1 MNKLFAV
8 FKREYIQAVRKKMF
22 IIMTILLPLLI
33 AAVFILPSMVMMS
46 GMGEKKISVIDGTG
60 QLQPAFSHPEE
71 AKSEAAKSKAD
82 SSNALKRRD
91 LPGSMKI
98 TWVDA
103 SKETNLDAA
112 SRSYLSRL
120 SDADKS
126 ARIDGVLIIP
136 HDAFASSDARLKFYS
151 RSSTDFISQER
162 LGAMTNRAIQ
172 RKRLGGRGLSE
183 TDIDQLTTTV
193 PLDSVQV
200 SKTGEQKKGGAA
212 NLFIGIIFTAL
223 LMMPSLVYG
232 LEIMR
237 GIIQEKN
244 DRVVELL
251 ISSMTPTQLLTG
263 KILGIAAVGLT
274 QITAWLLMGIGVA
287 VFGVGSAMA
296 AGVDVMQ
303 FLHLSTFVYFLV
315 FFILAYLTY
324 VCVYAIGGAVCNSDK
339 EAQQLIAPITMT
351 MMLPWF
357 MIGALITSPDSPFVV
372 ALSMLP
378 VFGPLTMF
386 VRTLISEPPMSQVLI
401 TIAVSIATVA
411 AFFWAT
417 AKIFRVGILSY
428 GKRPTIPELWRWLKV
443 A

>member
-1 MNKLFAV
+1 MNKLLAV

-22 IIMTILLPLLI
+22 IIMTVLLPLLI
-33 AAVFILPSMVMMS
+33 AAVFILPSMVMMN
-46 GMGEKKISVIDGTG
+46 GMGEKRITVIDGTG
-60 QLQPAFSHPEE
+60 QLQSAFAHPED
-71 AKSEAAKSKAD
+71 AAGDAPKTM
-82 SSNALKRRD
+82 RRRE
-91 LPGSMKI
+91 LPSSMKI
-98 TWVDA
+98 TWVDSSREA
-103 SKETNLDAA
+103 NIDAA
-112 SRSYLSRL
+112 SKPYLGRL
-120 SDADKS
+120 SDDDKT
-126 ARIDGVLIIP
+126 ARLDGILIIP
-136 HDAFASSDARLKFYS
+136 HDAFTSTEARLKFYS

-162 LGAMTNRAIQ
+162 LGGMTNRAIQ
-172 RKRLGGRGLSE
+172 RKRLAGRGLSE
-183 TDIDQLTTTV
+183 KEIDQLTTTV

-232 LEIMR
+232 LDIMR

-244 DRVVELL
+244 DRVVEVL
-251 ISSMTPTQLLTG
+251 ISSMRPTQLLTG
-263 KILGIAAVGLT
+263 KIFGIAAVGLT
-274 QITAWLLMGIGVA
+274 QITVWLLMGIGVA
-287 VFGVGSAMA
+287 VFGVTSAMA
-296 AGVDVMQ
+296 AGVDVTQ
-303 FLHLSTFVYFLV
+303 FLHVSTFVYFLV
-315 FFILAYLTY
+315 FFLLAYLTY
-324 VCVYAIGGAVCNSDK
+324 VCVYAVGGAVCNSDK

-357 MIGALITSPDSPFVV
+357 MIGALVTSPDSPFVV
-372 ALSMLP
+372 ALSLAP

-386 VRTLISEPPMSQVLI
+386 VRTLISEPPLSQVLI
-401 TIAVSIATVA
+401 SIVVSILTVT

>member
-33 AAVFILPSMVMMS
+33 AAVFILPSMMMMS

-60 QLQPAFSHPEE
+60 RLQGAFAHSDE
-71 AKSEAAKSKAD
+71 AKAASKSKSEGAD
-82 SSNALKRRD
+82 VLKRRD

-98 TWVDA
+98 TWVDS
-103 SKETNLDAA
+103 SKDANLDDA

-120 SDADKS
+120 SDSEKS

-136 HDAFASSDARLKFYS
+136 HDAFTSPEARLKFYS

-162 LGAMTNRAIQ
+162 LGGMTNRAIQ
-172 RKRLGGRGLSE
+172 RQRLGGRGLSE
-183 TDIDQLTTTV
+183 KEIDQLTTTV

-274 QITAWLLMGIGVA
+274 QITAWLLIGMGVA

-303 FLHLSTFVYFLV
+303 FLHFSTFVYFLV